1 MDGPARGAPSAAG
14 NPAFPLPDVAPE
26 IGARIQMLLLAEKH
40 ESGLALTSKLEQLD
54 IVLFASLL
62 PRAVQCFFLEVVK
75 IEHLPGRAPMKDIG
89 NIVRRLMLRWNSNEV
104 LFRMY
109 QYSMPFVKHNRL
121 QFPAFEHISMQD
133 LHHMLN
139 VVQNLTLGV
148 QQGATKMP
156 TWTTRHQLLRFFQNL
171 LTRGS
176 SMDLYIFLSSH
187 MYLLRLALIENFIT
201 FTNTYMPL
209 EVSLMRC
216 FVDSSYD
223 HARVSRL
230 VRYIVDNFRMTALQ
244 ENLDFARLEDKA
256 QIAIERCNRTCRSM
270 QNISGPQECAK
281 KVEMHRSVF
290 ERALRAPRLAGIHGL
305 QLLHA
310 AGEQPL
316 LELAAVHEIQSRV
329 LRHPL
334 PVELQAKQYE
344 FMMKSVNCDAL
355 QGMHNRSLLHICLHC
370 HDKHRMA
377 PGNMRAVHG
386 ETPMCTHCSSNEFT
400 VAVQTLG
407 CVVRVQKT
415 SYYFC
420 HFCASV
426 HAWNGSPE
434 SFFKCAYDKQKPSV
448 QVSTACAVCFRA
460 QTASS
465 VSVFDVELGVKS
477 AVWLCAR
484 HLPSAAQLAYVYDI
498 ASLRRLLQ
506 HRASA

>member
-1 MDGPARGAPSAAG
+1 LFHSGVFSQAAVDGPARGAPSAAG

-244 ENLDFARLEDKA
+244 ENLDFARLEAKA

-281 KVEMHRSVF
+281 KVRGKYGSRRSAEEGEGRPLVPLTSTDHDVPYPAGC
-290 ERALRAPRLAGIHGL
+290 RRPGNLTRAPRPASGSR
-305 QLLHA
+305 
-310 AGEQPL
+310 AGEFYTSWVPFPRLSTRLQ
-316 LELAAVHEIQSRV
+316 QQC
-329 LRHPL
+329 RHPR
-334 PVELQAKQYE
+334 EQ
-344 FMMKSVNCDAL
+344 
-355 QGMHNRSLLHICLHC
+355 
-370 HDKHRMA
+370 
-377 PGNMRAVHG
+377 
-386 ETPMCTHCSSNEFT
+386 
-400 VAVQTLG
+400 
-407 CVVRVQKT
+407 
-415 SYYFC
+415 
-420 HFCASV
+420 
-426 HAWNGSPE
+426 
-434 SFFKCAYDKQKPSV
+434 
-448 QVSTACAVCFRA
+448 
-460 QTASS
+460 
-465 VSVFDVELGVKS
+465 
-477 AVWLCAR
+477 
-484 HLPSAAQLAYVYDI
+484 
-498 ASLRRLLQ
+498 
-506 HRASA
+506 